1 MSEEKR
7 SLCLQSQLM
16 YGKDIMG
23 RTLPVDDA
31 HVGDEQVCT
40 GTMDLQTVG
49 RQQPVENWTYAE

>member
-1 MSEEKR
+1 
-7 SLCLQSQLM
+7 M

-49 RQQPVENWTYAE
+49 RQHPVENWTYAE